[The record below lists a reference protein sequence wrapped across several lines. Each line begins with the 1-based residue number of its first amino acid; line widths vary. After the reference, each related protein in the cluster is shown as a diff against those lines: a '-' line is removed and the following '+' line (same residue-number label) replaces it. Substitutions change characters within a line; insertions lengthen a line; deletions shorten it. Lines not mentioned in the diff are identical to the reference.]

1 MCFFGRDGKGAE
13 NHQRWGLRN
22 EAWTG
27 TGEQWGTS
35 WVNNGLLI
43 VI

>member
-22 EAWTG
+22 EVWELGSSGAPAVVSG
-27 TGEQWGTS
+27 PQW
-35 WVNNGLLI
+35 
-43 VI
+43 